1 MIVLLVLLCAAGRQL
16 PAHRQVCDFNV
27 WHDVLP
33 VQAVLTDCAIIVIF
47 VVVLLVLLMCC
58 RPPDARTPSGV
69 RF

>member
-1 MIVLLVLLCAAGRQL
+1 MPAHL
-16 PAHRQVCDFNV
+16 PACEFNV
-27 WHDVLP
+27 WYDVLP

-58 RPPDARTPSGV
+58 RPSDARTPAGV